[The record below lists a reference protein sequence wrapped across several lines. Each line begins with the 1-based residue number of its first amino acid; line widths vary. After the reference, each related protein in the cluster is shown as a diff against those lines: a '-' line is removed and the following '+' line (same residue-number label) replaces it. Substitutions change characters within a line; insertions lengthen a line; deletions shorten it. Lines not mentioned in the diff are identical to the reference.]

1 MKKKTVSFT
10 DARMS
15 LRENKTHKSI
25 HIWSYSLYERVI
37 SVQVKKQGWL
47 TSFHQCRT
55 DLVDS
60 RNNLS
65 SNSLF
70 NWLYTAALL
79 PELKPAPCFLSAI
92 LGHTWL

>member
-70 NWLYTAALL
+70 NWLYTQLHYFLNLSQL
-79 PELKPAPCFLSAI
+79 PVSCLPFLAT
-92 LGHTWL
+92 L